1 MNATTTSP
9 LDVAALRRRFPALSR
24 TVDGRP
30 AAFLDG
36 PGGSQTPDAVID
48 AMTAYLR
55 GSNANLGGAFVTSAE
70 SDALYERAR
79 QAGADF
85 TGSRPEEIAFGANMT
100 TLNFLLAHAVARTL
114 KEGDEI
120 IVTQLDHDGNVS
132 PWLRIADDYALT
144 VHTVPVRPD
153 DVTLD
158 IDALEALLS
167 DRTKIV
173 AFTLA
178 SNAVGSKPDA
188 RRISDL
194 AHSVGAL
201 AWADAVHYAP
211 HGRIDRV
218 AHGPRRRR
226 LLAVQVLRPAPGPG
240 RDPPRPGRALAR
252 RPRAPGRRDAR
263 RPPLRD
269 RHAVARG
276 AGRLRRRRRVPG
288 GAGGGRHAAASA
300 STRPSRA
307 SRAYEESLS
316 AHALTRLTSTPGV
329 RLYGIADPARVAERT
344 PTFAFTIAGATPRDI
359 AAELGREGIFVWDG
373 NYYALGAMLALGLE
387 EHGGAVRAGFLHYTT
402 LDEVDRFCDLVAAIA
417 ARG

>member
-1 MNATTTSP
+1 MVARMASTAAPSAAFLSPRPTQRLAERAAASVTRTSSSARLRSGVCELMGPKPTSCTLEPVNATTTSP
-9 LDVAALRRRFPALSR
+9 LDIAALRRRFPALSR
-24 TVDGRP
+24 SVDGRP

-132 PWLRIADDYALT
+132 PWLRIADDHALT

-218 AHGPRRRR
+218 GMGLDVVR
-226 LLAVQVLRPAPGPG
+226 LLAVQVLRPAPRSR
-240 RDPPRPGRALAR
+240 RDPPRPGRALAG
-252 RPRAPGRRDAR
+252 RPRAARRRDAR

-269 RHAVARG
+269 GHAVARG

-288 GAGGGRHAAASA
+288 RAGGGRE
-300 STRPSRA
+300 P
-307 SRAYEESLS
+307 
-316 AHALTRLTSTPGV
+316 
-329 RLYGIADPARVAERT
+329 
-344 PTFAFTIAGATPRDI
+344 
-359 AAELGREGIFVWDG
+359 EG
-373 NYYALGAMLALGLE
+373 
-387 EHGGAVRAGFLHYTT
+387 
-402 LDEVDRFCDLVAAIA
+402 A
-417 ARG
+417 ARLGVLAHQRATRSRCRRMR

>member
-1 MNATTTSP
+1 MSATSTPP
-9 LDVAALRRRFPALSR
+9 LDVAALRGRFPALSR
-24 TVDGRP
+24 NVNGRP

-36 PGGSQTPDAVID
+36 PGGSQTPDVVID

-55 GSNANLGGAFVTSAE
+55 GSNANLGGAFVTSVE
-70 SDALYERAR
+70 SDALYDRAR

-132 PWLRIADDYALT
+132 PWLRIADDYGLT
-144 VHTVPVRPD
+144 VHTVPIRPA

-158 IDALEALLS
+158 VEALEALIS

-188 RRISDL
+188 RRIADA
-194 AHSVGAL
+194 AHRVGAL

-211 HGRIDRV
+211 HGRIDRAALGLDVVVCSPYKFFGPHLGMASIRLDLAERWPADRVRPSDESPAGHRFETGTQSHEALAGFV
-218 AHGPRRRR
+218 AAVDYLAELGEGASRSEQLDAAFARIRAHEEALSSQALRR
-226 LLAVQVLRPAPGPG
+226 L
-240 RDPPRPGRALAR
+240 
-252 RPRAPGRRDAR
+252 
-263 RPPLRD
+263 
-269 RHAVARG
+269 G
-276 AGRLRRRRRVPG
+276 A
-288 GAGGGRHAAASA
+288 
-300 STRPSRA
+300 
-307 SRAYEESLS
+307 
-316 AHALTRLTSTPGV
+316 TPGV
-329 RLYGIADPARVAERT
+329 TVYGIADPDRVAERT
-344 PTFAFTIAGATPRDI
+344 PTFAFNVAGVGPREV
-359 AAELGREGIFVWDG
+359 AAELGRDGVFVWDG
-373 NYYALGAMLALGLE
+373 NYYALNVMLALGLE

-402 LDEVDRFCDLVAAIA
+402 SEEVDRLCDLVAQVA
-417 ARG
+417 ARS